1 VASPQQ
7 PGERPNRT
15 QLDRPP
21 GARHDEPAEA
31 PTGAS
36 PVRGIAWAAFVALA
50 GAGVIVALGGPLAL
64 SLGLLVVAFLIG
76 RLVGLA
82 LRGRQ
87 VTAVTITILGIL
99 LGQVGL
105 WLFARSEGG
114 VLGPVDYL
122 AQAFGWLVAAQ
133 LLVAAGVALWSSR

>member
-1 VASPQQ
+1 VASQQQ

-21 GARHDEPAEA
+21 GARYDEPAEVLTA
-31 PTGAS
+31 AS
-36 PVRGIAWAAFVALA
+36 PVRGVAWAAFVALA

-64 SLGLLVVAFLIG
+64 SLGLVVVAFLIG

-82 LRGRQ
+82 VRGRQ
-87 VTAVTITILGIL
+87 ATAVTITVLGIL
-99 LGQVGL
+99 LGQLGI

-122 AQAFGWLVAAQ
+122 GQAFGWLVPAQ
-133 LLVAAGVALWSSR
+133 LLVGAAVALWSSR